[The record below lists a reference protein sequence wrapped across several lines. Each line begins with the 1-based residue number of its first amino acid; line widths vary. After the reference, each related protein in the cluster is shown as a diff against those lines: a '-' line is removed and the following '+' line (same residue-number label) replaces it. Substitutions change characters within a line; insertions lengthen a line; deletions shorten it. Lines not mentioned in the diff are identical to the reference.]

1 LKWLLITTLG
11 TNPGDEFARI
21 GVQNLIREVDK
32 GAEFDLLNK
41 ENPEHYC
48 PRDFDRA
55 VICGMPLFWA
65 TEQDNY
71 DIWWW
76 DKIFEDWIAKD
87 RRKLMALGVGHVL
100 LDDIPNFAKY
110 VFSINYVIQKV
121 WKLTTREPV
130 FDHPQI
136 IESICPSA
144 FAIRQGLGHKRLC
157 NFMMDGGH
165 FAHAASEKETKAWMS
180 KQQTIFATL
189 WNAGFDFV
197 AHTRGERLLAHD
209 LGWSDSRIHH
219 YEKPEDYLELYS
231 NAAQYFG
238 HRLHGAAVVA
248 ARGAPSWGIA
258 YDSRVK
264 MVRRL
269 GGWACRPS
277 EFSIDEFRDWIN
289 GAYAWI
295 PQGAF
300 DLRAEKHRLVN
311 LLKEFAS

>member
-1 LKWLLITTLG
+1 MKWLLITTLG

-32 GAEFDLLNK
+32 DAEFDLLNK
-41 ENPEHYC
+41 ENPDHYC

-76 DKIFEDWIAKD
+76 DKIFEGWIAKD
-87 RRKLMALGVGHVL
+87 RRKLMVLGAGHVL

-110 VFSINYVIQKV
+110 CFSINYVIQKV
-121 WKLTTREPV
+121 WKLTVREPIL
-130 FDHPQI
+130 DHPKI
-136 IESICPSA
+136 VDSVCPSA
-144 FAIRQGLGHKRLC
+144 FAVPPARQVLRLC
-157 NFMMDGGH
+157 NFMHGSGH
-165 FAHAASEKETKAWMS
+165 FALNPMERKAWAD
-180 KQQTIFATL
+180 KEPWIVAEL
-189 WNAGFDFV
+189 KAAGYQFI
-197 AHTRGERLLAHD
+197 AHTPAEAEIAQRMGWMPDDILLF
-209 LGWSDSRIHH
+209 SM
-219 YEKPEDYLELYS
+219 PEEYL
-231 NAAQYFG
+231 NAYARTRKYFG

-248 ARGAPSWGIA
+248 AHGGNAWGVS
-258 YDSRVK
+258 YDSRNR

-277 EFSIDEFRDWIN
+277 EFSVEDFRRWNRGEFEWE
-289 GAYAWI
+289 
-295 PQGAF
+295 PQGVF
-300 DLRAEKHRLVN
+300 NVPAEKHRLIK